1 MSSFSLAGG
10 ASFPATVVRLDSG
23 LTLIHQQIAATPVAV
38 VDVWVNAGAGREP
51 DDWMGMAHF
60 LEHMVFKGTERILPG
75 MFDQAIESRGGQ
87 TNAAT
92 SHDYAHFY
100 MTLAAETLP
109 ETLPYLA
116 DLLLHPA
123 LPTDEF
129 WRERQVVLE
138 EILQAQDD
146 PDWQGYQAFSELLYG
161 AHPYGRPVLGTA
173 DVLNARSPE
182 EMRQFHQAHYQ
193 PDNMTVV
200 VAGGIGLDQPVE
212 IVQHA
217 FRPFAQPTVCPASS
231 PQATA
236 PLTDVRRAALAL
248 PQLQHGRLMMAWLA
262 PGVDDLATGCGLDLL
277 ATVLAGGRAS
287 RLVQELQEER
297 QWVLELDGS
306 FSLQRDGSLVSL
318 TCWLEPDLAPQVEQ
332 VMCDRIADLAQQP
345 ITEAELRRSQR
356 LLCNDYAFSTETPG
370 QIAGLYG
377 YYGTIA
383 QPELSVA
390 YPDLVRAH
398 TPETLQ
404 QLARDYLSPHRYG
417 SMVLTPAR

>member
-1 MSSFSLAGG
+1 M
-10 ASFPATVVRLDSG
+10 RLDSG
-23 LTLIHQQIAATPVAV
+23 LTLIHQEIAATPVVV
-38 VDVWVNAGAGREP
+38 VDVWVDAGAGREP
-51 DDWMGMAHF
+51 ASWMGMAHF
-60 LEHMVFKGTERILPG
+60 LEHMVFKGTDRLLPG
-75 MFDQAIESRGGQ
+75 MFDQAIESRGGL

-100 MTLAAETLP
+100 MTLAADTLP
-109 ETLPYLA
+109 EALPYLA

-161 AHPYGRPVLGTA
+161 DHSYGRPVLGTPE
-173 DVLNARSPE
+173 VLNARSPE
-182 EMRQFHQAHYQ
+182 EMRQFHQTHYQ
-193 PDNMTVV
+193 PENITVV
-200 VAGGIGLDQPVE
+200 VAGGVGLE
-212 IVQHA
+212 RTTELVQHA
-217 FRPFAQPTVCPASS
+217 FRPFAQPAKCPEVT
-231 PQATA
+231 PQPTA
-236 PLTDVRRAALAL
+236 PLTTVRRDHLTL

-262 PGVDDLATGCGLDLL
+262 PGVDDLKTGCGIDLL

-287 RLVQELQEER
+287 RLVQELQEDR
-297 QWVLELDGS
+297 QWVLEADGS
-306 FSLQRDGSLVSL
+306 FSLQRDGSLMSL
-318 TCWLEPDLAPQVEQ
+318 TFWLEPERAAQVEQ
-332 VMCDRIADLAQQP
+332 VVCDRIAELAQQP

-377 YYGTIA
+377 FYGTIA

-398 TPETLQ
+398 TSETLQ
-404 QLARDYLSPHRYG
+404 QLARDYLSPDRYAV
-417 SMVLTPAR
+417 MVLEPAD